1 MITSQ
6 RVCDSFPELG
16 SKKGLCVL
24 PDTML
29 KHLRAMDA
37 MKNFSEFRQEASM
50 LHSLQHPCIVSLIGI
65 SIHPLCFALELA
77 PLGSL
82 TTVLAE
88 NSKGEASLSLTPL
101 PLTNA
106 QWCLNYCLICWRGF
120 FFFSRRREV
129 GGMELFLYCAFG
141 NLVKID
147 ARDSQSCFGD
157 LDFQFLCK
165 LIWSASLFGA
175 EWMVLCFSPCRWV
188 SGTLNY
194 LIIICIAV
202 IVK

>member
-1 MITSQ
+1 
-6 RVCDSFPELG
+6 
-16 SKKGLCVL
+16 
-24 PDTML
+24 ML

-82 TTVLAE
+82 TTVLSE
-88 NSKGEASLSLTPL
+88 NSKGKARFSLHPSPSDKW
-101 PLTNA
+101 A
-106 QWCLNYCLICWRGF
+106 AGF
-120 FFFSRRREV
+120 KLLLDLLEGIFFSRLKEA
-129 GGMELFLYCAFG
+129 GGMELFFYCALG
-141 NLVKID
+141 NLVKIG
-147 ARDSQSCFGD
+147 ARDSHNYFGD
-157 LDFQFLCK
+157 LDFQFLCT
-165 LIWSASLFGA
+165 LIWSASLFNA
-175 EWMVLCFSPCRWV
+175 AWMVLCSSPCRWV

-202 IVK
+202 IGK

>member
-1 MITSQ
+1 
-6 RVCDSFPELG
+6 
-16 SKKGLCVL
+16 
-24 PDTML
+24 ML

-82 TTVLAE
+82 TTVLSE
-88 NSKGEASLSLTPL
+88 NSKGKASLSLHSSPSDKWSEVVKL
-101 PLTNA
+101 LFD
-106 QWCLNYCLICWRGF
+106 LLEGIF
-120 FFFSRRREV
+120 FFPRRREV
-129 GGMELFLYCAFG
+129 GGRELFLYCASG

-147 ARDSQSCFGD
+147 AQDSQNYFGN

-165 LIWSASLFGA
+165 LVWSASLS
-175 EWMVLCFSPCRWV
+175 LQC
-188 SGTLNY
+188 
-194 LIIICIAV
+194 
-202 IVK
+202 

>member
-1 MITSQ
+1 M
-6 RVCDSFPELG
+6 
-16 SKKGLCVL
+16 

-82 TTVLAE
+82 TTVLSE
-88 NSKGEASLSLTPL
+88 NSKGKASLSLHSSPSDK
-101 PLTNA
+101 
-106 QWCLNYCLICWRGF
+106 WSVICWRGF
-120 FFFSRRREV
+120 FFPQTKGSGR
-129 GGMELFLYCAFG
+129 AFG
-141 NLVKID
+141 NVVKID
-147 ARDSQSCFGD
+147 AQDSQNYFGD
-157 LDFQFLCK
+157 LDFQFHCK
-165 LIWSASLFGA
+165 LIWSVSLFSVA
-175 EWMVLCFSPCRWV
+175 WMVLCFSPCRWV